1 MMFHKNQEHETAEGL
16 DTGKCMAQYFSVLN
30 LLHYTTLH
38 FTTLHYTT
46 LHYTILHYTT
56 LHYTVVSSKSKRIF
70 NTANNH
76 CRTSRAD
83 MSPDTLE
90 RLVVVHSNVAL
101 LRDMGVRR

>member
-1 MMFHKNQEHETAEGL
+1 
-16 DTGKCMAQYFSVLN
+16 MAQYFSVLN
-30 LLHYTTLH
+30 LIHYTTLH

-46 LHYTILHYTT
+46 LHYTT
-56 LHYTVVSSKSKRIF
+56 LHYTVASSKCKRIF
-70 NTANNH
+70 STADSH
-76 CRTSRAD
+76 CRPSRAD